1 MNKRYLFIS
10 DQHLG
15 LQTKEIEDKKE
26 RLLVKFLEFA
36 EDNCDEL
43 FLVGDLFDYWFE
55 YKRVYQ
61 KGFFRTLTALK
72 DVAEKGIKIE
82 LIPEKYTSKCSFL
95 DNEFPEK
102 RQNYAGRRITRGL
115 FRSAQGFLINADVN
129 AAYNI

>member
-43 FLVGDLFDYWFE
+43 FLIGDIYDYWFE
-55 YKRVYQ
+55 YKRFYQ
-61 KGFFRTLTALK
+61 KVYLIKLTELQ
-72 DVAEKGIKIE
+72 DVAEKE
-82 LIPEKYTSKCSFL
+82 RVRC
-95 DNEFPEK
+95 
-102 RQNYAGRRITRGL
+102 
-115 FRSAQGFLINADVN
+115 
-129 AAYNI
+129 YNV